1 MSDQEKLPEIDPNS
15 VENFPL
21 DNPKAKI
28 VRDRGR
34 IRVVE
39 RDYYWDKE
47 KKRGLEKRR
56 YLGMIVD
63 GRFYDT
69 ELYAKLCKR
78 SGARR
83 LVPKPSEESPLPVS
97 ALETKL
103 AAEFPLYY
111 EAARATGLIGD
122 LTAVWGKER
131 AEAVLSIAFHWLNTA
146 NNASYLYD
154 SWSEGKLLPYCERIT
169 AKEMTTLFESLAGE
183 PGWRKSFFRARI
195 SKLPENEILSFDATQ
210 IASDAEEVTY
220 AQYGKGKEG
229 SYQTQVGLIVLLGHR
244 TRMPVLFR
252 ILPGNITDV
261 TTVQDMLFRFDEI
274 NDSRRV
280 FAAVLDRGYCS
291 LDNLAQFIDRQ
302 SRVIV
307 AAKTSYRWVQES
319 IKEVLPRLW
328 LNETR
333 ISGQQCWG
341 ATHSLLHRFPDGKSR
356 RMWVHV
362 YRSDLISHTE
372 NTRFYSS
379 LEAFETQWNSCKK
392 SGNGNES
399 ALLKSPLLKY
409 YKKMSGKQLQPGID
423 ELVRDDWAIDQ
434 AVRYFGCFCNVTTFP
449 CTAADALLEYT
460 LRDSI
465 EKCFKAGKSCVE
477 LDTIRSHNDQT
488 TEGRFVVSFCCMTIL
503 NELHRRMKL
512 ETYATVG
519 TDAGKLPPLAKEMT
533 WNEIRNYMSGIRMV
547 YDGKGGRRW
556 MEITRRQHAIAERL
570 GFPNAYRKLPEWG
583 PE

>member
-1 MSDQEKLPEIDPNS
+1 MHSRSLIFQEFFDLRGCSTVSGPEI
-15 VENFPL
+15 F
-21 DNPKAKI
+21 
-28 VRDRGR
+28 G
-34 IRVVE
+34 
-39 RDYYWDKE
+39 
-47 KKRGLEKRR
+47 
-56 YLGMIVD
+56 
-63 GRFYDT
+63 
-69 ELYAKLCKR
+69 
-78 SGARR
+78 
-83 LVPKPSEESPLPVS
+83 
-97 ALETKL
+97 
-103 AAEFPLYY
+103 
-111 EAARATGLIGD
+111 
-122 LTAVWGKER
+122 
-131 AEAVLSIAFHWLNTA
+131 
-146 NNASYLYD
+146 
-154 SWSEGKLLPYCERIT
+154 
-169 AKEMTTLFESLAGE
+169 
-183 PGWRKSFFRARI
+183 
-195 SKLPENEILSFDATQ
+195 
-210 IASDAEEVTY
+210 EEVTY

-291 LDNLAQFIDRQ
+291 LDNLAQFIDKQ

-341 ATHSLLHRFPDGKSR
+341 ATHSLLHRFPDGKNR

-392 SGNGNES
+392 SGDGNEA

-512 ETYATVG
+512 ETFATVG
-519 TDAGKLPPLAKEMT
+519 TEARKLPPLTKEMT

-547 YDGKGGRRW
+547 YDGKADGGGWKSPDASMPLPNVWDSRMPIGSCRSGGLSEDGAGDVSSCYVHPRKNLDVKKTALRSEAAVFSLMPDASQSSMSKPARRAA
-556 MEITRRQHAIAERL
+556 RSASVRFVAPKAR
-570 GFPNAYRKLPEWG
+570 
-583 PE
+583 